1 MSFKSEKEMSK
12 SFKAFFNKEFKC
24 TGACVIEEC
33 KGLFGIPD
41 YIVVENDKNE
51 LKNIVAIELKIKNWK
66 RALIQ
71 AFKYKSFAH
80 KSIVVIDDNFKERAL
95 KNIEDFKRSKIGLA
109 SFNSG
114 NEFVIHY
121 MPEQDIPFSS
131 NYNDVIHS
139 QLRKN
144 NQKKNN
150 KTTLENKFY
159 QLSLAN

>member
-12 SFKAFFNKEFKC
+12 SFKAYFSKELKC

-41 YIVVENDKNE
+41 YVVVENDKNE

-80 KSIVVIDDNFKERAL
+80 KSIVVIDENFKHRAL
-95 KNIEDFKRSKIGLA
+95 KNIEDFKRLKIGLA

-114 NEFVIHY
+114 KEFVIHY
-121 MPEQDIPFSS
+121 MPEQDNPFSAS
-131 NYNDVIHS
+131 YYDVIRS
-139 QLRKN
+139 QIRKKSSKPKIKTSLESKL
-144 NQKKNN
+144 NQIS
-150 KTTLENKFY
+150 F
-159 QLSLAN
+159 AN